1 MNSQCGMSNGEW
13 GTKPV
18 RLRAE
23 RSLPLQHSPFPIRPG
38 VTLIELLITM
48 TIMAII
54 SAAILGT
61 AAAAIEGSREKKTQS
76 QIAKIHTLLM
86 ERYASYETRR
96 VDIRQ
101 SLINDIDAMN
111 PTPVERGQMMADLR
125 LLALRELMKY
135 EMPDRWSDVT
145 DNPVFLNDRPPLAK
159 QYLRRAATATG
170 QYGPAEC
177 LYMTVMLATGDGEA
191 RTLFTKQDI
200 DDTDPDGPDGAPEF
214 VDGWGNPI
222 QYLRWAPGFAF
233 RSELMSGDADA
244 DHDPFDPYR
253 RDQPDA
259 MPTNLNKYPA
269 SFRNYVAALKDPVPA
284 FRLVPFIFSAG
295 PIGIEDGK
303 IDIVLNPNK
312 NMALLGNN
320 EPGMNPYF
328 VDDAWT
334 ANANKL
340 NLLVSFGF
348 GMPDIT
354 DDVDDSKGYITNHLL
369 EY

>member
-1 MNSQCGMSNGEW
+1 
-13 GTKPV
+13 
-18 RLRAE
+18 
-23 RSLPLQHSPFPIRPG
+23 
-38 VTLIELLITM
+38 
-48 TIMAII
+48 
-54 SAAILGT
+54 
-61 AAAAIEGSREKKTQS
+61 
-76 QIAKIHTLLM
+76 
-86 ERYASYETRR
+86 
-96 VDIRQ
+96 
-101 SLINDIDAMN
+101 
-111 PTPVERGQMMADLR
+111 MADLR

-159 QYLRRAATATG
+159 QYWRRSTTATG

-191 RTLFTKQDI
+191 RTLFSKQDI

-222 QYLRWAPGFAF
+222 QFLRWAPGFAF

-253 RDQPDA
+253 RDQPGA
-259 MPTNLNKYPA
+259 MPTNLNRYPA

-328 VDDAWT
+328 LDDAWT

-340 NLLVSFGF
+340 NLPVSFGF
-348 GMPDIT
+348 GMPDMT
-354 DDVDDSKGYITNHLL
+354 DDVDDSKGYITNHLI